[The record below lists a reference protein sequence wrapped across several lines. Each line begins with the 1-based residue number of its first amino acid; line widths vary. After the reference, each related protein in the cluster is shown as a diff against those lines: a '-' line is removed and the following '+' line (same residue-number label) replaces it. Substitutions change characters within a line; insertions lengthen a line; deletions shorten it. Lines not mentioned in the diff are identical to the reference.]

1 MKTEGENGHVATL
14 GENSLERLKSEYL
27 KDMILKIRKSQKIVK
42 NRDFGTQ
49 VVAQVSLVH

>member
-42 NRDFGTQ
+42 NRDF
-49 VVAQVSLVH
+49 APR